1 MNPVSNVGGSA
12 AVNPAVNPFAGLGG
26 AGGGGAGGVA
36 ADAAANASQDR
47 FMTLLVAQMKNQD
60 PLNPMDNAQVTSQ
73 IAQINTVKGID
84 QLNQTVQKLLGNA
97 DAAQSMQ
104 AAALIGHTALVAGKS
119 IELIGAGGVN
129 GADGVNGTGGASG
142 TGGFSLAGAAEEVT
156 VTISAASGQVVHRA
170 QLGGLGAGL
179 HHFTWDGKTGAGA
192 AAQPG
197 AYTFAV
203 TARSGGSNA
212 AAAETLSALRIDG
225 VTPGAA
231 GAGGPALQLRGAP
244 PVQIN
249 QVRQFF

>member
-1 MNPVSNVGGSA
+1 MNPVSNLAGSA
-12 AVNPAVNPFAGLGG
+12 AASPAVNFFANLAG
-26 AGGGGAGGVA
+26 AGTAGGTAA

-119 IELIGAGGVN
+119 IELIA
-129 GADGVNGTGGASG
+129 GVNGTSGTNGNGGTSAASG
-142 TGGFSLAGAAEEVT
+142 TGGFSLAAAAEDVT
-156 VTISAASGQVVHRA
+156 LTISAASGQVVHRT

-179 HHFTWDGKTGAGA
+179 HHFTWDGKTDAGA

-203 TARSGGSNA
+203 TARSGGSD

-231 GAGGPALQLRGAP
+231 GAGGPALQLRGAL
-244 PVQIN
+244 PVQMN

>member
-12 AVNPAVNPFAGLGG
+12 AVNPAVNPFAGLAG
-26 AGGGGAGGVA
+26 AGGAAGTAGGTAA

-97 DAAQSMQ
+97 DAAQSLQ

-119 IELIGAGGVN
+119 IELMAAGG
-129 GADGVNGTGGASG
+129 GINGTSAASG
-142 TGGFSLAGAAEEVT
+142 TGGFSLAAAAEDVT
-156 VTISAASGQVVHRA
+156 VTISAASGQVVHRT

-179 HHFTWDGKTGAGA
+179 HHFTWDGKTDAGA

-203 TARSGGSNA
+203 TARSAGSD

-231 GAGGPALQLRGAP
+231 GAGGPALQLRGAL
-244 PVQIN
+244 PVQMN